1 MNASGYTMSTR
12 GQLET
17 LAYRARRLVDAEVG
31 ALLDLSRDHAEVA
44 VSGEL
49 LECTPDKEAL
59 LMLWMQEPLV
69 PCIRQTPPKLLL
81 VFGCL
86 EVLIVPIE
94 TPAGRL
100 GVLAL
105 SLTQRVLPVI
115 KEVES
120 FAAELALELEA
131 EGRRAD
137 HMRRRY
143 AETPTDPAPPIDQL
157 DEVA

>member
-1 MNASGYTMSTR
+1 MTASGYRTSAQSR
-12 GQLET
+12 LEA
-17 LAYRARRLVDAEVG
+17 LALRARRIVDAEVA

-59 LMLWMQEPLV
+59 LMLWMQEPLY

-86 EVLIVPIE
+86 EVLLVPIE

-105 SLTQRVLPVI
+105 SLTQRVLPVV
-115 KEVES
+115 KEIES
-120 FAAELALELEA
+120 FAAEIALELEA

-137 HMRRRY
+137 RARRRQI
-143 AETPTDPAPPIDQL
+143 EMPTDPAPPIDQL